1 MAVTAVVLSIIICCV
16 CHYYCRKRSGVKPT
30 LNFPEPIDDFA
41 SIPEDG
47 WTFESPP
54 TTSSI
59 TDKTEFFPL
68 NLTICE
74 PIGAAP
80 RIIPAPPIY
89 YPQESM
95 TEDPFFSLKKFS
107 LHRSPELES
116 DSLERK

>member
-1 MAVTAVVLSIIICCV
+1 MAVTAVVLLIIICCV
-16 CHYYCRKRSGVKPT
+16 CYYCCRKRSGVKPT